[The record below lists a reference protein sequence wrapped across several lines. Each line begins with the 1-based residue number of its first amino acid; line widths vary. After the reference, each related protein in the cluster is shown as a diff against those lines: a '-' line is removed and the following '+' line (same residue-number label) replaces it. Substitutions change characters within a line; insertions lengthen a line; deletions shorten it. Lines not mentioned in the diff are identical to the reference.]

1 MNVRP
6 NTIKLLEENIGGKP
20 LDISLSDEVLN
31 LAPKAKVTEI
41 NINKLDYIKLK
52 SFYTAN
58 RTINKMKQMKRQS
71 TEWEKHLQVIYLFYI
86 QNI

>member
-31 LAPKAKVTEI
+31 LAPQAKVTEI